1 MNEEPN
7 ASTGRE
13 DELREEY
20 DLDELLG
27 GARIGAHAERYAL
40 GTNLVRLDPDVAS
53 AFQQDSETVNAALR
67 LVLEAA
73 RLART
78 ERGA

>member
-1 MNEEPN
+1 MNEEPD
-7 ASTGRE
+7 ASPGPE

-20 DLDELLG
+20 DLDELLKDAKMG
-27 GARIGAHAERYAL
+27 LHAEQYAL
-40 GTNLVRLDPDVAS
+40 GTNLVRLDPDVARS
-53 AFQQDSETVNAALR
+53 FQDSETVNAALR